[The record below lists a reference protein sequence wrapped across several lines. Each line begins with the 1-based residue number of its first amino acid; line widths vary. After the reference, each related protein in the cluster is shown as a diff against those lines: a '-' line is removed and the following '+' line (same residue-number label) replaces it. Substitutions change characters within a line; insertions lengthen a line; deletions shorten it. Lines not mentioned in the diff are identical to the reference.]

1 MYPDEEF
8 LPRAP
13 DPEELILDGDDE
25 PKNNDNKTEEEEE
38 ASAK

>member
-13 DPEELILDGDDE
+13 DPEELILDGEDE
-25 PKNNDNKTEEEEE
+25 PKNDDETEER
-38 ASAK
+38 KDVDTK